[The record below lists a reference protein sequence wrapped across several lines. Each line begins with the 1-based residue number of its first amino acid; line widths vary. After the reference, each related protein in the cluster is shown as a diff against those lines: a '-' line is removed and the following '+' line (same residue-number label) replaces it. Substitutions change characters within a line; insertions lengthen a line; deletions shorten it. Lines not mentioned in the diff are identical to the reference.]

1 MIEVHSLNVI
11 YKEKKVGTLALTPE
25 RQCAFQY
32 DPEWTEQGF
41 SVSPFDL
48 PLTSDLYIA
57 KPGLF
62 DGGFGVFNDS
72 LPDGWGRFILDRY
85 LKEKGEDPEQLSALQ
100 LLSLVGKSGRG
111 ALEYYP
117 SIDLEEKKPEI
128 ISFLN
133 FEKTARDLIDSK
145 NTTELSID
153 TVFKYSG
160 SSGGARPKIFIGLD
174 GEEWLIKFSN
184 SADSKNIGQT
194 EYEYSLLAKSCGISM
209 TETRLF
215 EDKYF
220 GTKRFDRTP
229 NGKIHVI
236 SAAALL
242 NADYRIPSLD
252 YNSLLKGCQILT
264 GDMKEVEALFR
275 LMVFNVIIKNR
286 DDHAKNFAFL
296 FDGTR
301 WRLAPAYDILPSGGY
316 NGYHTT
322 LINGSG
328 KPSAE
333 DILST
338 AKKIGI
344 AEKRA
349 KEILEEVRETCI
361 K

>member
-1 MIEVHSLNVI
+1 MIEIQSLEVI
-11 YKEKKVGTLALTPE
+11 YKAQKVGTLALTQE
-25 RQCAFQY
+25 RQCVFQY
-32 DPEWTEQGF
+32 DSEWIEYGF
-41 SVSPFDL
+41 SVSPFAL
-48 PLTSDLYIA
+48 PLTEDLFIA
-57 KPGLF
+57 KPRLF

-72 LPDGWGRFILDRY
+72 LPDGWGRFILDSY
-85 LKEKGEDPEQLSALQ
+85 LKEKGEDPEQLSVLQ

-117 SIDLEEKKPEI
+117 SIDLEEKEPEI

-133 FEKTARDLIDSK
+133 FEKTARDLLDAK
-145 NTTELSID
+145 KTTELSID

-160 SSGGARPKIFIGLD
+160 SSGGARPKIFIDLD
-174 GEEWLIKFSN
+174 GEEWLIKFRN

-194 EYEYSLLAKSCGISM
+194 EYEYSLLAKNCGISM
-209 TETRLF
+209 AETRLF

-220 GTKRFDRTP
+220 GTKRFDRSSE
-229 NGKIHVI
+229 GKIHVI

-242 NADYRIPSLD
+242 DADYRIPSLD

-275 LMVFNVIIKNR
+275 LMVFNIVIKNR

-296 FDGTR
+296 YDGTR
-301 WRLAPAYDILPSGGY
+301 WRLSPAYDLLPSGGY

-328 KPSAE
+328 KPGVEEIFA
-333 DILST
+333 T

-344 AEKRA
+344 TEKRA
-349 KEILEEVRETCI
+349 TVILEEVRRVLI
-361 K
+361 